1 VSPSSL
7 ADAADAGSA
16 APTRAQSR
24 IIAAALEL
32 FAIQGVGGTSL
43 QMIADEIGVTKAAVY
58 HQYRT
63 KDEIV
68 LAVAE
73 AELTRLQ
80 AVIDA
85 AEMETS
91 RKRAREVLVAGI
103 VDLAVDGR
111 RAVSTILSDP
121 VIVGFF
127 AEHHAFREV
136 MHRLRRLLM
145 DDAGPEARIRTAM
158 FLAAISGGVL
168 HPLVADLDEETLR
181 AELRRLARRFLG
193 LKG

>member
-1 VSPSSL
+1 MSPSSL